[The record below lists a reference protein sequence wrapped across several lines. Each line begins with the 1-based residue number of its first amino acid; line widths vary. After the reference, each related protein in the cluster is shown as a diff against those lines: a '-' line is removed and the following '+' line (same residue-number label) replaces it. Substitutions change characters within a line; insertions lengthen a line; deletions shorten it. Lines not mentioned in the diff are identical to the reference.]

1 MYEKDGYVTTNS
13 WEMHVPP
20 PHTDV
25 NIGLV
30 SFAAP
35 SVSSVTA
42 AGGGEYI
49 EITFDKYMKPDTIG
63 DSTLQVQKDGEVDDD
78 NDPVFTVGDIV
89 PVNLQPSPGSP
100 DPNDTLARI
109 FRFVPETPLEVN
121 GRYDVRISG
130 VVQSYA
136 GSIMGEDFTVSLTVP
151 ENAIP
156 VTSVTLNRS
165 SLTLYPGESSRLTA
179 TVLPANATV
188 RTVSWQS
195 SNPGIA
201 GVDNTGLVT
210 ANATGT
216 SVITVTTTDGG
227 YTSTC
232 TVNVIPIPADDDDD
246 DDSDYYYQYVPVT
259 GITLD
264 KTELSLIVRGEPV
277 VLNSTVLPPNATNKN
292 IVWSSSNQKVAVVQ
306 NGRVTPVG
314 AGTAIITAK
323 TSAGGYSAT
332 CTVTVKPAAVDVF
345 SGKVGANSAVIEAFD
360 GDISLVFETA
370 SFLSDT
376 GVTIE
381 RFDSDGV
388 PDGYI
393 GGSSVFDIS
402 FGGNEP
408 RKSVI
413 LMTRYDQKA
422 AEETNPLK
430 FVLYKWDE
438 DSSAWVYAGGAVS
451 TESGVVVAEIEAP
464 GRYMLMA
471 YDRTFSDISS
481 HWSRDEVEVLASRR
495 VIAGYANNEF
505 RPENQITRG
514 EFIKLVMSMVPY
526 CPYVEAA
533 RSQTTGTYDDVT
545 SDKWYFPYVEA
556 ATELGIVTGSGGS
569 FRPEDPISRE
579 EMAVILIRIF
589 NTPAEMEQAARECPV
604 LFNDSDDISGWAL
617 GAVILA
623 NQKGIIKGD
632 ASGNFR
638 PKDYA
643 KRAEAAAVILR
654 TMENLGF
661 IKAPESLKGT
671 LRVVEIEGTHFELE
685 VPCTCPSG
693 KTYYV
698 IIPADCIIEKQLGLF
713 INKEVQITGIL
724 QDEPN
729 IYMRGPVLK
738 AISIG
743 DRIRTA
749 CAKCSQ

>member
-1 MYEKDGYVTTNS
+1 M
-13 WEMHVPP
+13 
-20 PHTDV
+20 
-25 NIGLV
+25 
-30 SFAAP
+30 
-35 SVSSVTA
+35 
-42 AGGGEYI
+42 
-49 EITFDKYMKPDTIG
+49 
-63 DSTLQVQKDGEVDDD
+63 
-78 NDPVFTVGDIV
+78 
-89 PVNLQPSPGSP
+89 
-100 DPNDTLARI
+100 
-109 FRFVPETPLEVN
+109 
-121 GRYDVRISG
+121 
-130 VVQSYA
+130 
-136 GSIMGEDFTVSLTVP
+136 
-151 ENAIP
+151 
-156 VTSVTLNRS
+156 
-165 SLTLYPGESSRLTA
+165 
-179 TVLPANATV
+179 
-188 RTVSWQS
+188 
-195 SNPGIA
+195 
-201 GVDNTGLVT
+201 
-210 ANATGT
+210 
-216 SVITVTTTDGG
+216 
-227 YTSTC
+227 
-232 TVNVIPIPADDDDD
+232 
-246 DDSDYYYQYVPVT
+246 
-259 GITLD
+259 
-264 KTELSLIVRGEPV
+264 
-277 VLNSTVLPPNATNKN
+277 
-292 IVWSSSNQKVAVVQ
+292 
-306 NGRVTPVG
+306 
-314 AGTAIITAK
+314 
-323 TSAGGYSAT
+323 
-332 CTVTVKPAAVDVF
+332 
-345 SGKVGANSAVIEAFD
+345 
-360 GDISLVFETA
+360 
-370 SFLSDT
+370 
-376 GVTIE
+376 
-381 RFDSDGV
+381 
-388 PDGYI
+388 
-393 GGSSVFDIS
+393 FDIS

-589 NTPAEMEQAARECPV
+589 NTPAEMDQAARECPV

-671 LRVVEIEGTHFELE
+671 LS
-685 VPCTCPSG
+685 C
-693 KTYYV
+693 
-698 IIPADCIIEKQLGLF
+698 
-713 INKEVQITGIL
+713 
-724 QDEPN
+724 
-729 IYMRGPVLK
+729 
-738 AISIG
+738 
-743 DRIRTA
+743 
-749 CAKCSQ
+749 